1 MSIVGVITY
10 SDEVSALIGHS
21 NMLEVSSWGE
31 KYYIDFDDYLAAAN
45 TVKDYGHRVSDSEFV
60 DMWVNLV
67 GSGISTNLFYIKEKT

>member
-21 NMLEVSSWGE
+21 NMLEVSSWGSRH
-31 KYYIDFDDYLAAAN
+31 YIDFDDYLAAAN

>member
-1 MSIVGVITY
+1 
-10 SDEVSALIGHS
+10 
-21 NMLEVSSWGE
+21 MLEVSSWGE
-31 KYYIDFDDYLAAAN
+31 KFYIDFDDYLAAAN